1 MRISDECCSLPD
13 WIRMLRFFLSVRNS
27 SICVYM
33 LLYVEIQYILNKS
46 IKSVN
51 NAIRFTEMID
61 TIHIKIALVT
71 LNSSFQKIYSIFA

>member
-1 MRISDECCSLPD
+1 
-13 WIRMLRFFLSVRNS
+13 
-27 SICVYM
+27 M

-51 NAIRFTEMID
+51 IAIRFIEMID

-71 LNSSFQKIYSIFA
+71 LNSSFQKKYSISA

>member
-1 MRISDECCSLPD
+1 
-13 WIRMLRFFLSVRNS
+13 
-27 SICVYM
+27 M

-71 LNSSFQKIYSIFA
+71 LNYSFQKIYSIFA